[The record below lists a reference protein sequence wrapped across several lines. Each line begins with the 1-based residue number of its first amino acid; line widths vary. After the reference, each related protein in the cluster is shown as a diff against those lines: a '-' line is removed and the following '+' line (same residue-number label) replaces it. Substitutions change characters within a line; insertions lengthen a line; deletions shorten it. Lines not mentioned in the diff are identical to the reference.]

1 MDINIDKQFT
11 IWELLSEDFPDEEVP
26 IEGAVNTRSRPISE
40 FKVRL
45 AYGELTLIVAMLRDY
60 VKELD
65 KRLDDGTIG
74 LNPLEYEA
82 YYRPKFINIAER
94 ISKQINYN
102 YDEQLEKCLKKMEK
116 HNNSDVG
123 EEALTLAAR
132 RK

>member
-1 MDINIDKQFT
+1 MDINTDKQFK

-26 IEGAVNTRSRPISE
+26 IEGAVNLRKKPISN

-45 AYGELTLIVAMLRDY
+45 AYGELTLIVAMIRDY

-65 KRLDDGTIG
+65 QRKTAGTLGI
-74 LNPLEYEA
+74 NDLEYEH
-82 YYRPKFINIAER
+82 YYRPKFLNMAER

-116 HNNSDVG
+116 HNNSNVG
-123 EEALTLAAR
+123 EEALTLAAK

>member
-11 IWELLSEDFPDEEVP
+11 IWELLSEDFPDEEVS

-74 LNPLEYEA
+74 INPLEYEV
-82 YYRPKFINIAER
+82 YYRPKFMNMAER

-123 EEALTLAAR
+123 EEALALAAR

>member
-1 MDINIDKQFT
+1 MII
-11 IWELLSEDFPDEEVP
+11 
-26 IEGAVNTRSRPISE
+26 
-40 FKVRL
+40 
-45 AYGELTLIVAMLRDY
+45 

-65 KRLDDGTIG
+65 KRCDDGTIG

-82 YYRPKFINIAER
+82 YYRPKFINMTER

-102 YDEQLEKCLKKMEK
+102 YDEQLEKSLKKMEK

-123 EEALTLAAR
+123 EEALALAAR